1 MGVKRILFILFGF
14 IILMMNAPVFS
25 ALCATSGTISRSCDV
40 NSSRTTPL
48 YIFPTSQITINVNA
62 NINVSGNTK
71 KYGIKW
77 EKTDYYLNNEFT
89 NSAIINKQGGDRE
102 YAIWNYYQKIYS
114 FSNSGTIKASNF
126 VYSDATALRND
137 HGIISSISNLGTGT
151 LGNFDITP
159 TTGIHNYA
167 GNIGTISNAGNIYV
181 IKNTYNSEI
190 TKIHNTNTGYIYN
203 NGPTTAGGAIYNN
216 ATIGSIINEGNIRG
230 KVGQGNTYGIRNEGS
245 ISRIENLG
253 KIG

>member
-1 MGVKRILFILFGF
+1 MILRRALFILFGF
-14 IILMMNAPVFS
+14 IILMMS
-25 ALCATSGTISRSCDV
+25 ATVLSAECATSGSISRSCDV

-77 EKTDYYLNNEFT
+77 EKTDYYPNNEFT
-89 NSAIINKQGGDRE
+89 NSATINKQGGDRE

-137 HGIISSISNLGTGT
+137 FGIISSISNEGT

-159 TTGIHNYA
+159 TSGIHNYGSA
-167 GNIGTISNAGNIYV
+167 SNIGTISNSGNIYV
-181 IKNTYNSEI
+181 IRNTYNSEI
-190 TKIHNTNTGYIYN
+190 TKIHNTGYIYN
-203 NGPTTAGGAIYNN
+203 NGTTTNGAAIYNS

-230 KVGQGNTYGIRNEGS
+230 RWDRVIPMVFVTKGVYPS
-245 ISRIENLG
+245 LRI
-253 KIG
+253 